1 VRPLEHEGKRV
12 SGMSKVA
19 IRPCRNF
26 WRDDSGVAA
35 LEFCLV
41 AAPFFTILF
50 GIMEIGLMFFSATL
64 LEGGVGD
71 ASRLVRTGQIQAA
84 SDPVAMFRARLCE
97 SLIMVPCDQLIIEVR
112 EFSTFAAAGEDRPTY
127 RSASDQNG
135 QEGDLAARNMQFGE
149 AGSVMIS
156 RVQYRYS
163 FVTPVGMLV
172 SGSPEN
178 SVLLLSTAVFKNEP
192 YS

>member
-1 VRPLEHEGKRV
+1 
-12 SGMSKVA
+12 MSK
-19 IRPCRNF
+19 IRPCRSF

-35 LEFCLV
+35 LDFCLV

-50 GIMEIGLMFFSATL
+50 GVLEVGLMFFSATL

-84 SDPVAMFRARLCE
+84 ADPAAVFRARLCE
-97 SLIMVPCDQLIIEVR
+97 NLVLVDCDKLIIEVR
-112 EFSTFAAAGEDRPTY
+112 EFSTFAAAGVDRPTY
-127 RSASDQNG
+127 RTTSDQNG
-135 QEGDLAARNMQFGE
+135 QTGDLTARDMQFG
-149 AGSVMIS
+149 AGGSVMIS

-163 FVTPVGMLV
+163 FMTPVGMLI
-172 SGSPEN
+172 SGSTEN
-178 SVLLLSTAVFKNEP
+178 SVVLLSTAVFKNEP